1 MIFSL
6 MPLAHLSGA
15 LVGRVPVSRDA
26 LVQVGSRRESVGKHR
41 PWRDQHSGGL
51 VHV

>member
-15 LVGRVPVSRDA
+15 LVGRVPLSRDA
-26 LVQVGSRRESVGKHR
+26 RVI
-41 PWRDQHSGGL
+41 
-51 VHV
+51 